1 MMSLPKGLSFIV
13 RQGNNVGFCTKCLKL
28 LLAANFT
35 KDHPIS
41 LLDALLKCIM
51 LVPQVLLKPDGHIR
65 VLIATIAFGMGVN
78 CKNVQSI
85 IHFGP
90 SKNIECYVQ
99 ESGRAGRN
107 GSQSTCIVLYHGM
120 LLSHC
125 CQEMK

>member
-1 MMSLPKGLSFIV
+1 
-13 RQGNNVGFCTKCLKL
+13 
-28 LLAANFT
+28 
-35 KDHPIS
+35 
-41 LLDALLKCIM
+41 
-51 LVPQVLLKPDGHIR
+51 
-65 VLIATIAFGMGVN
+65 MGVN

-125 CQEMK
+125 CQEMKELVLDEDECRRKVLMKAFGYDCQELQPKHNCCNNCVKVCQCFWSVLLM